1 MREENR
7 RGKKIEKKARIAE
20 LSWSRAVFLCSS
32 VSGNRS
38 REEKWRREESVGGHS
53 HLPGVVFLPFIWTG
67 IGIQFQLSVLHLLKH
82 TETHTH
88 THTHTTRSGG
98 KSKGCLNSTETLQR
112 LSESSC
118 VEQWP
123 QGGDYTLITTH
134 THTDRQTHIK
144 THMYVH
150 IHVHK
155 HNPCTLFKAPTTLAL
170 AHKSKCTRILP
181 QMWDSGLREG
191 ITQTNR
197 EQGKASWESL
207 ERQQSHLSM
216 ARWWKERKGKEMGK
230 ETEGRKNTQRN
241 PFKPRAWA

>member
-1 MREENR
+1 M
-7 RGKKIEKKARIAE
+7 
-20 LSWSRAVFLCSS
+20 
-32 VSGNRS
+32 
-38 REEKWRREESVGGHS
+38 GGHS

-82 TETHTH
+82 TETHTQAGTHAH

-134 THTDRQTHIK
+134 THT
-144 THMYVH
+144 
-150 IHVHK
+150 HK

-170 AHKSKCTRILP
+170 AHKCKCTRILP

-216 ARWWKERKGKEMGK
+216 ARWWKERKGKEMG
-230 ETEGRKNTQRN
+230 RKQRVEKN
-241 PFKPRAWA
+241 AA

>member
-1 MREENR
+1 MEKR
-7 RGKKIEKKARIAE
+7 R
-20 LSWSRAVFLCSS
+20 
-32 VSGNRS
+32 
-38 REEKWRREESVGGHS
+38 VGGRTQS
-53 HLPGVVFLPFIWTG
+53 STRGCFSSFYLDWDWDPVSALGTAPV
-67 IGIQFQLSVLHLLKH
+67 K
-82 TETHTH
+82 THRDTHAGRHACTH

-134 THTDRQTHIK
+134 THT
-144 THMYVH
+144 
-150 IHVHK
+150 HK

-170 AHKSKCTRILP
+170 AHKCKCTRILP

-216 ARWWKERKGKEMGK
+216 ARWWKERKGKEMG
-230 ETEGRKNTQRN
+230 RKQRVEKN
-241 PFKPRAWA
+241 AA